1 MHNNSSVVQ
10 QQTKKIAGTVV
21 DKTGEAIIGA
31 NVKIQGT
38 DKGTITGLDGNFTL
52 EVAPKDVLIISYIGY
67 LDVKV
72 PIAGQKHIHVA
83 LSEDNKMLDEVVV
96 IGYGTTS
103 TRKMASA
110 VTAVKGEKL
119 QTCHLVA

>member
-1 MHNNSSVVQ
+1 MV
-10 QQTKKIAGTVV
+10 
-21 DKTGEAIIGA
+21 
-31 NVKIQGT
+31 
-38 DKGTITGLDGNFTL
+38 
-52 EVAPKDVLIISYIGY
+52 
-67 LDVKV
+67 
-72 PIAGQKHIHVA
+72 

-119 QTCHLVA
+119 QDLPLIV

>member
-1 MHNNSSVVQ
+1 M
-10 QQTKKIAGTVV
+10 V

-72 PIAGQKHIHVA
+72 PIAGQNISMWRCLRIIKCW
-83 LSEDNKMLDEVVV
+83 
-96 IGYGTTS
+96 
-103 TRKMASA
+103 TR
-110 VTAVKGEKL
+110 L
-119 QTCHLVA
+119 L

>member
-1 MHNNSSVVQ
+1 MV
-10 QQTKKIAGTVV
+10 
-21 DKTGEAIIGA
+21 
-31 NVKIQGT
+31 
-38 DKGTITGLDGNFTL
+38 
-52 EVAPKDVLIISYIGY
+52 
-67 LDVKV
+67 
-72 PIAGQKHIHVA
+72 

-119 QTCHLVA
+119 QDLPFNSVALHWPTCNRCYCTIIRW